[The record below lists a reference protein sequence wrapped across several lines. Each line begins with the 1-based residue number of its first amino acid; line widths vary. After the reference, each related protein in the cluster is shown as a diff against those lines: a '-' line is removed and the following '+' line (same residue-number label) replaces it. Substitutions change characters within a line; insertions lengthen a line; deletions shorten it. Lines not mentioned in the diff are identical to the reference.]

1 MNRSETNTAPKSRF
15 TTNETVPRDG
25 FTIDTSKSVPDV
37 DTKALEKQGFESIVA
52 EFGVEGATFA
62 LATAIKR
69 RKGESG
75 LRLVDGKN
83 PRKSFPVE
91 PGSIIQLPKGA
102 GIVTFDET
110 RGVTVEPLS
119 SKQDLRMTGNVIGIP
134 HRVAFDSPIVR

>member
-1 MNRSETNTAPKSRF
+1 MSNPETNSASKSRF
-15 TTNETVPRDG
+15 TSNESVPRDG
-25 FTIDTSKSVPDV
+25 LTIDIKGSIPDV
-37 DTKALEKQGFESIVA
+37 DTKALEKRGFESIVA
-52 EFGVEGATFA
+52 EFGVKGATFA

-69 RKGESG
+69 GKGESG

-91 PGSIIQLPKGA
+91 PGSIIQLPKRA
-102 GIVTFDET
+102 GIVSYNET

-119 SKQDLRMTGNVIGIP
+119 SKQDLRVTGNVIGST